1 MPYASRIRGDDC
13 YYVRSSLFGGENL
26 QTNHGGGGSDCLQM
40 IKIDKSP
47 GEVVFW
53 QPSYQPEPH
62 IITRRD
68 IPSINFRITDKDHR
82 EIAFNGEEVVL
93 EIEFIIY
100 DIVSIPI
107 IHPPQEERFI
117 APSNFSPDYASRQ
130 FSQPIRGN
138 SHLPSQFQNGFQA
151 YHS

>member
-1 MPYASRIRGDDC
+1 
-13 YYVRSSLFGGENL
+13 
-26 QTNHGGGGSDCLQM
+26 M
-40 IKIDKSP
+40 IPVNNTP
-47 GEVVFW
+47 GEVLFW
-53 QPSYQPEPH
+53 SPSYQPEPH

-82 EIAFNGEEVVL
+82 EVQFNGEEVVL

-100 DIVSIPI
+100 DVVTLPI

-117 APSNFSPDYASRQ
+117 APSNFAPDYASRQ

>member
-1 MPYASRIRGDDC
+1 
-13 YYVRSSLFGGENL
+13 
-26 QTNHGGGGSDCLQM
+26 M
-40 IKIDKSP
+40 IPVDKSP
-47 GEVVFW
+47 GEVLFW
-53 QPSYQPEPH
+53 SPSYQPEPH

-82 EIAFNGEEVVL
+82 LLEFNGEEVVL
-93 EIEFIIY
+93 EIEFIVF
-100 DIVSIPI
+100 DVVTLPI
-107 IHPPQEERFI
+107 IQPEEHQRFV

-138 SHLPSQFQNGFQA
+138 SHLPSGYQNGFQA